1 MNKYFFRGKRKD
13 NGEWVIGHL
22 LWYEDGRA
30 RITPR
35 HTDIYCLEEDEN
47 VIQHITYEVIPET
60 VGQFTGLTDKNN
72 IKIFDGH
79 IVKLYLEDT
88 IETGVIRYSE
98 SKCRF
103 VLEANDTS
111 YGFDNTCIFE
121 IIGNI
126 EYKSEVSEDKQN
138 G

>member
-1 MNKYFFRGKRKD
+1 MIRYLFRGKRKD
-13 NGEWVIGHL
+13 NGQWVEGFL
-22 LWYEDGRA
+22 LMECNHSTCSWNLSIEYKTERSGVFSYA
-30 RITPR
+30 
-35 HTDIYCLEEDEN
+35 
-47 VIQHITYEVIPET
+47 VAEVIPET
-60 VGQFTGLTDKNN
+60 VGQYTGIEDKNG

-121 IIGNI
+121 VIGNI

>member
-1 MNKYFFRGKRKD
+1 MRELLFKGKRKD
-13 NGEWVIGHL
+13 NGEWVEGFL
-22 LWYEDGRA
+22 LMECNHSTCSWNLSIEYKTERSGVFAYE
-30 RITPR
+30 
-35 HTDIYCLEEDEN
+35 
-47 VIQHITYEVIPET
+47 VVEVIPET
-60 VGQFTGLTDKNN
+60 VSQYTGIDDKND

-88 IETGVIRYSE
+88 IETGVIRYKE

-103 VLEANDTS
+103 VLEATDTS

-126 EYKSEVSEDKQN
+126 YDNPELLGEVIN

>member
-1 MNKYFFRGKRKD
+1 MIKYLYRGKRKD
-13 NGEWVIGHL
+13 NGQWVIGHL
-22 LWYEDGRA
+22 IWYEDGRA

-47 VIQHITYEVIPET
+47 VIQHIAYEVIPET
-60 VGQFTGLTDKNN
+60 VGQFTGLTDKND
-72 IKIFDGH
+72 IRIFDGH

-88 IETGVIRYSE
+88 IETGIIRYSE
-98 SKCRF
+98 SKSRF

-111 YGFDNTCIFE
+111 YGFDDTCIFE

-126 EYKSEVSEDKQN
+126 EYKSELLEEKQ
-138 G
+138 